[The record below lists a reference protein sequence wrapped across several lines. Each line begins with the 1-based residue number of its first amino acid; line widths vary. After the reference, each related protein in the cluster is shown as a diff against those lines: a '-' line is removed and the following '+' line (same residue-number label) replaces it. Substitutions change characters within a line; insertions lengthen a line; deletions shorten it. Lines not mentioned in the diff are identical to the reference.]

1 MGLGRGRLNEHE
13 TDSLERAYINNE
25 LTSGMGPIADLQRLK
40 SYFRY
45 VLFSDIQVIKQVG
58 CIPPHYGELHRAAVV
73 R

>member
-1 MGLGRGRLNEHE
+1 MNGKLGSGSGHLATANIRDHC
-13 TDSLERAYINNE
+13 
-25 LTSGMGPIADLQRLK
+25 TSGVVPKSDVQDFSLK
-40 SYFRY
+40 VRK